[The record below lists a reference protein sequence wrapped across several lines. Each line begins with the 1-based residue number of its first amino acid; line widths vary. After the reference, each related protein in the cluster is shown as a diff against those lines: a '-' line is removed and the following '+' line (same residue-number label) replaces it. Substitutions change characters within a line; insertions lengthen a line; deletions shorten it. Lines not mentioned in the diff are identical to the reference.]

1 MKTSEIINKLLSEEN
16 SAFFYTP
23 PVFGKSRSYLFLN
36 PEQSIIIKS
45 KSELDRKLNQ
55 VNECISKGMTG
66 YSLINYE
73 AGYLLEKALYKYI
86 PKNQKLIQFYFY
98 NDRNCENI
106 NSTDLEFDEED
117 EFTIKNLKFNTSK
130 NEFTKAIK
138 KIKSYIEEGDTYQ
151 VNYTLKGKFLFEG
164 SLSKLFTQLVFN
176 QSAAFTAII
185 KNGSRFFIS
194 LSPELFFEIEGRKI
208 TSKPMK
214 GTAGRGKNYSDDIVI
229 KNNLASSTKNQAENL
244 MIVDLIRNDI
254 GRLSEFGS
262 VKVKNLFEIEK
273 YESLY
278 QMVSVIEAKLR
289 ERIRLSDVL
298 KNIFPC
304 GSITGAPKLRTMEI
318 IREIEKE
325 NRGIYTGSIGL
336 IRKKKITFNVAIR
349 TLMID
354 KTGKGEIGLGSGI
367 VWDSSPEEEYEEI
380 KLKGKFLTHPS
391 EEFSLFET
399 MPVEKGKIVRLS
411 KHLKRL
417 KNSAEYF
424 LFPFDEKE
432 LEKVLK
438 RINNSLTT
446 DLSKRLK
453 LFLNKKGKF
462 SFELNELPIQ
472 PREIK
477 IILSD
482 NKIDSANRFQY
493 FKTTNR
499 TLYDREHKKYSA
511 QGFFDVIYLN
521 ERNEIGEGA
530 ISNIFVRKGDKLF
543 TPPLESGILP
553 GIYRDYMFS
562 KYKEAKEKVLT
573 LQELLEADEIILTNS
588 LRGETNIDSLSIG
601 SKNVIRFTKRKKHF

>member
-1 MKTSEIINKLLSEEN
+1 MKISEIINKLLSKEN

-23 PVFGKSRSYLFLN
+23 PVFGKSKSYLFLN
-36 PEQSIIIKS
+36 PGQSIIIRS
-45 KSELDRKLNQ
+45 KSEVDRKLNQ
-55 VNECISKGMTG
+55 ADECISKGMTG

-117 EFTIKNLKFNTSK
+117 EFSIKNLKFNTSK
-130 NEFTKAIK
+130 NEFTRAIK

-151 VNYTLKGKFLFEG
+151 VNYTLKGKFLFKG
-164 SLSKLFTQLVFN
+164 SLSKLFAQLVFN

-229 KNNLASSTKNQAENL
+229 KSNLASSTKNQAENL

-325 NRGIYTGSIGL
+325 NRSIYTGSIGL

-367 VWDSSPEEEYEEI
+367 VWDSSEEDEYEEI

-399 MPVEKGKIVRLS
+399 MRVEKGKIVRLS
-411 KHLKRL
+411 KHLRRL

-432 LEKVLK
+432 IQKVLK
-438 RINNSLTT
+438 RISNSLTT

-462 SFELNELPIQ
+462 SIELSELPIQ
-472 PREIK
+472 SRDIK

-521 ERNEIGEGA
+521 ERDEIGEGA
-530 ISNIFVRKGDKLF
+530 ISNIFIRKGDKLF
-543 TPPLESGILP
+543 TSPLESGILP

-588 LRGETNIDSLSIG
+588 LRGETNVDSLSIG
-601 SKNVIRFTKRKKHF
+601 SKNVIRFTKWKKYF